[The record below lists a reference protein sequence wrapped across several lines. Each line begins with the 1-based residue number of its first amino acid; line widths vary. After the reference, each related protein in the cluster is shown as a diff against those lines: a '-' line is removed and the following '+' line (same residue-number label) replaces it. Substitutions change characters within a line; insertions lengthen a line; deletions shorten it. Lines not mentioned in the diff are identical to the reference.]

1 MQIQIHLLLKELI
14 GKVIWEEIRVILN
27 SLSQYL
33 MKEWLNMI
41 WKKEVMQ
48 LKYPSYFPS
57 PLIYILVFYM
67 FIYLLKVKIK
77 WEKKF
82 KLMKQF
88 LKKIILL
95 MYISNVKD
103 EQKKF
108 GLAAS
113 NMLTWIWILL
123 LQIYPPNQQLGW
135 SRCAL

>member
-1 MQIQIHLLLKELI
+1 
-14 GKVIWEEIRVILN
+14 
-27 SLSQYL
+27 
-33 MKEWLNMI
+33 
-41 WKKEVMQ
+41 
-48 LKYPSYFPS
+48 
-57 PLIYILVFYM
+57 
-67 FIYLLKVKIK
+67 
-77 WEKKF
+77 
-82 KLMKQF
+82 
-88 LKKIILL
+88 